1 MRSRYKFVEE
11 DGIYFLT
18 STILEWFPVFT
29 SESYFQII
37 INSLKFCLENKQL
50 KLHAYVIMDNHIH
63 LIVSGNTL
71 SETLKSFKM
80 FTAKEIIQQLK
91 TDRKTWMLNQFEY
104 FKQKTKMNSIHQ
116 IWQEGL
122 HPQLVNSEDI
132 FIQKANY
139 LHENPVRRGYVLQPE
154 NWKYSSAGYY
164 ISSEVG
170 KIEIDDPFEE

>member
-1 MRSRYKFVEE
+1 MRSRYKFVEK

-18 STILEWFPVFT
+18 STILEWLPVFT

-37 INSLKFCLENKQL
+37 INSLKFCLEKKQL

-91 TDRKTWMLNQFEY
+91 TDRKIWLLHQFEY
-104 FKQKTKMNSIHQ
+104 FKQKTKRNSTHQ

-132 FIQKANY
+132 FVQKANY

-164 ISSEVG
+164 ISNEVG
-170 KIEIDDPFEE
+170 EIEIDDLWAD